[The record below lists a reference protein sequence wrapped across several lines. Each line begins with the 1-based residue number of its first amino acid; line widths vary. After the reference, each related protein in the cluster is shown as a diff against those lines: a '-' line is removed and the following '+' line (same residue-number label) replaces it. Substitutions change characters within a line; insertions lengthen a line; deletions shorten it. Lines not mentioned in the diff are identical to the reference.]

1 MKKNNLFEQF
11 SLGLIFSWLILFA
24 LIPFVFVLWASFLQ
38 SGESL
43 TLHHL
48 TWDNYI
54 QLADPVYVR
63 VFEKSLILAAL
74 TTFFCLLVG
83 YPFAYLLARI
93 KSRAKNLLLMLVI
106 IPFWTSSLI
115 RSYAMVAILKTRGLI
130 NTLLMNLGVI
140 HEPLHLLF
148 TNSAVLI
155 GLIYN
160 LLPFMILPLYANLER
175 FDVRLLEAGQDLG
188 ATKKILFLKI
198 ILPLS
203 MPGIIAGSI
212 MVFLPSMTL
221 FYITDILG
229 GAKSLLLG
237 NLMRNTILE
246 TQNWPLGSAISIALL
261 IIMGIMLLAYVYA
274 SRREEKKEWV

>member
-1 MKKNNLFEQF
+1 M
-11 SLGLIFSWLILFA
+11 
-24 LIPFVFVLWASFLQ
+24 
-38 SGESL
+38 
-43 TLHHL
+43 
-48 TWDNYI
+48 
-54 QLADPVYVR
+54 R
-63 VFEKSLILAAL
+63 VFEKSFILAAL
-74 TTFFCLLVG
+74 ATFFCLLVG

-261 IIMGIMLLAYVYA
+261 IIMGIMLVSLCL
-274 SRREEKKEWV
+274 R